1 MNDDDLPPS
10 STAAAAAADDE
21 DVAAAATASA
31 ASEIRDETS
40 NDTSGS
46 GEGDGLLWGDDDD
59 RARLRHDLD
68 GGAKAKTPSLDG
80 STARS
85 KTSKDIIVWIV
96 VGERDEKEDERNET
110 RRDATSQERG
120 E

>member
-1 MNDDDLPPS
+1 MNDDLTPS
-10 STAAAAAADDE
+10 STAAADE

-40 NDTSGS
+40 NDTSS
-46 GEGDGLLWGDDDD
+46 DEGDNFWGGDDD

-68 GGAKAKTPSLDG
+68 GGAKAKTPLLDG

-96 VGERDEKEDERNET
+96 SGGWR
-110 RRDATSQERG
+110 
-120 E
+120 

>member
-1 MNDDDLPPS
+1 VDEDV
-10 STAAAAAADDE
+10 AAAA
-21 DVAAAATASA
+21 AAAATASA

-40 NDTSGS
+40 NDTSS
-46 GEGDGLLWGDDDD
+46 DEGDNFWGGDDD

-68 GGAKAKTPSLDG
+68 GGAKAKTPLLDG

-96 VGERDEKEDERNET
+96 SGGWR
-110 RRDATSQERG
+110 
-120 E
+120 